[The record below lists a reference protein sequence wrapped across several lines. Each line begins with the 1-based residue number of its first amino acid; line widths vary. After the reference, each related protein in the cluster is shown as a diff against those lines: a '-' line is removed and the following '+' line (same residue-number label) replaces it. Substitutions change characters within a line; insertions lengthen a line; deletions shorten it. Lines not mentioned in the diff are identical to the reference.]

1 VYFREADLK
10 EILAKVK
17 KINRILAIMKAH
29 YHRRALSTE
38 SARWFNPNIAM
49 T

>member
-1 VYFREADLK
+1 
-10 EILAKVK
+10 
-17 KINRILAIMKAH
+17 MKAH

-49 T
+49 TWQSEIENLSRRYR